1 MTTIAYK
8 DVTSIERE
16 VRTGWF
22 TSFVRALQVAV
33 IMKASQAKNHAELT
47 ADWNKAWR
55 QVEG

>member
-8 DVTSIERE
+8 DATSIERD

-22 TSFVRALQVAV
+22 TSFLQALQVAV
-33 IMKASQAKNHAELT
+33 IMKASQAKTHAELT